1 MSSLRLRATETRSHG
16 GVLAT
21 RSPCLCASVACF
33 VALLVVG
40 MRAQSEPPALPYQAA
55 QDPFRL
61 PDGATFGPVASVAIN
76 SKGNIFVYNR
86 GPHPLM
92 EFGPDGRFVRFL
104 AEGLIQ
110 RAHGLRIDREDN
122 IWITDVAAH
131 VVLKLNPQGRVMLIL
146 GAQGA
151 TGDFNAAFKFPL
163 FSEPTDVA
171 FGLAGEIYVSEGH
184 GGKIARVRK
193 FDRQGNFVKSW
204 GQKGTKPGEFSLAHS
219 IVVDRNGLVYVTD
232 RENGRIQIFDADGT
246 FLKSWTFTGHPN
258 GLGIGRDGFLYVTD
272 GNAGK
277 VLKVDFEGRVL
288 GAIGSLGKGNGQF
301 GEAHWVEL
309 DSDRNIYIGDVF
321 NWRVQKFSPVR

>member
-1 MSSLRLRATETRSHG
+1 MRLAKI
-16 GVLAT
+16 
-21 RSPCLCASVACF
+21 SPCLRVSVACL
-33 VALLVVG
+33 VALVAAASVQ
-40 MRAQSEPPALPYQAA
+40 AQNGAPALPYAA
-55 QDPFRL
+55 AADPFRL
-61 PDGATFGPVASVAIN
+61 PEGVTFGPVASFAIN
-76 SKGNIFVYNR
+76 STGQMFVYNR

-92 EFGPDGRFVRFL
+92 QFRPDGTFVRYL

-131 VVLKLNPQGRVMLIL
+131 IVLKLSPQGRVLLVL

-171 FGLAGEIYVSEGH
+171 FGAGGEIYVSEGH

-193 FDRQGNFVKSW
+193 FDRHGNFVKAW
-204 GQKGTKPGEFSLAHS
+204 GQKGTAPGEFSLAHS
-219 IVVDRNGLVYVTD
+219 IVVDRNGLVYVSD
-232 RENGRIQIFDADGT
+232 RENGRIQIFDADGN
-246 FLKSWTFTGHPN
+246 FQKSWTFTGHPN
-258 GLGIGRDGFLYVTD
+258 GLGIGRDGMLYVTD
-272 GNAGK
+272 GNDGR

-288 GAIGSLGKGNGQF
+288 GAIGSLGKADGQF

-309 DSDRNIYIGDVF
+309 DSARNIYIGDVF
-321 NWRVQKFSPVR
+321 NWRVQKFSPR